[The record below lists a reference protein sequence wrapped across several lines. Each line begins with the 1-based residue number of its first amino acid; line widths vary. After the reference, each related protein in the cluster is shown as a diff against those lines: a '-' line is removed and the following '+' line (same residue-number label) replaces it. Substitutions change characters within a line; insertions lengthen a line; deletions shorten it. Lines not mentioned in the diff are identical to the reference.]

1 MSNKHKRYI
10 SLWLIPFCFSA
21 EFFWAFI
28 SIALGIPFLV
38 YGICNIAGILAVNY
52 LTSGIH

>member
-10 SLWLIPFCFSA
+10 SQWLIPFCYLA
-21 EFFWAFI
+21 EFSWAFL

-38 YGICNIAGILAVNY
+38 YVIFNIAGILAVNY
-52 LTSGIH
+52 LSSGLN

>member
-21 EFFWAFI
+21 EFFWAFL
-28 SIALGIPFLV
+28 SIALGVPLV
-38 YGICNIAGILAVNY
+38 IYGLFSLGGVIFASYMSSGVN
-52 LTSGIH
+52 